1 MKKLN
6 ITKDKFTESK
16 YFTTKYGKLE
26 YVSESGNVYKTSK
39 GHVLKFVNESDSE
52 YKETANEIKML
63 LKSKTSARGVSVY
76 CGGLAPY
83 LVFVRLD
90 ALDEKDWPHGISDN
104 SLFVEFIVDLR
115 VNSVEFHRG
124 GCIPYNKDDPQAGI
138 YYGMGTNEF
147 MKRMGLK
154 IFRKGRFKSIEEL
167 VGKMNSFYE
176 TFVMALEEY
185 KGEYPYREGININES
200 ESVDEELKVK
210 AMAAAKLLGV
220 IAFLG
225 DDELDKKY
233 ELFSRQKNIR
243 ASKMA
248 DAILDI
254 KAYRD
259 AAHKLNDE
267 RVGGKF
273 VGSPDEY

>member
-39 GHVLKFVNESDSE
+39 GHVLKFVNES
-52 YKETANEIKML
+52 
-63 LKSKTSARGVSVY
+63 
-76 CGGLAPY
+76 
-83 LVFVRLD
+83 
-90 ALDEKDWPHGISDN
+90 
-104 SLFVEFIVDLR
+104 
-115 VNSVEFHRG
+115 
-124 GCIPYNKDDPQAGI
+124 
-138 YYGMGTNEF
+138 
-147 MKRMGLK
+147 
-154 IFRKGRFKSIEEL
+154 
-167 VGKMNSFYE
+167 
-176 TFVMALEEY
+176 
-185 KGEYPYREGININES
+185 

-225 DDELDKKY
+225 DEELDKKY

-259 AAHKLNDE
+259 AANKLNDE

>member
-39 GHVLKFVNESDSE
+39 GHVLKFVNES
-52 YKETANEIKML
+52 
-63 LKSKTSARGVSVY
+63 
-76 CGGLAPY
+76 
-83 LVFVRLD
+83 
-90 ALDEKDWPHGISDN
+90 
-104 SLFVEFIVDLR
+104 
-115 VNSVEFHRG
+115 
-124 GCIPYNKDDPQAGI
+124 
-138 YYGMGTNEF
+138 
-147 MKRMGLK
+147 
-154 IFRKGRFKSIEEL
+154 
-167 VGKMNSFYE
+167 
-176 TFVMALEEY
+176 
-185 KGEYPYREGININES
+185 

-210 AMAAAKLLGV
+210 AMAAAKILGV

-225 DDELDKKY
+225 DEELDKKY

-259 AAHKLNDE
+259 AANKLNDE

>member
-26 YVSESGNVYKTSK
+26 YVSESGNLYKTTK
-39 GHVLKFVNESDSE
+39 GHVIMFNEADSVSEDLK
-52 YKETANEIKML
+52 L
-63 LKSKTSARGVSVY
+63 
-76 CGGLAPY
+76 
-83 LVFVRLD
+83 
-90 ALDEKDWPHGISDN
+90 
-104 SLFVEFIVDLR
+104 
-115 VNSVEFHRG
+115 
-124 GCIPYNKDDPQAGI
+124 
-138 YYGMGTNEF
+138 
-147 MKRMGLK
+147 
-154 IFRKGRFKSIEEL
+154 
-167 VGKMNSFYE
+167 
-176 TFVMALEEY
+176 
-185 KGEYPYREGININES
+185 
-200 ESVDEELKVK
+200 K

-225 DDELDKKY
+225 DEELDKKY
-233 ELFSRQKNIR
+233 ELFRRQKNIR

-259 AAHKLNDE
+259 AANKLNDE

>member
-39 GHVLKFVNESDSE
+39 GHVLKFVNES
-52 YKETANEIKML
+52 
-63 LKSKTSARGVSVY
+63 
-76 CGGLAPY
+76 
-83 LVFVRLD
+83 
-90 ALDEKDWPHGISDN
+90 
-104 SLFVEFIVDLR
+104 
-115 VNSVEFHRG
+115 
-124 GCIPYNKDDPQAGI
+124 
-138 YYGMGTNEF
+138 
-147 MKRMGLK
+147 
-154 IFRKGRFKSIEEL
+154 
-167 VGKMNSFYE
+167 
-176 TFVMALEEY
+176 
-185 KGEYPYREGININES
+185 

-225 DDELDKKY
+225 DEELDKKY
-233 ELFSRQKNIR
+233 YLFRRQKNIR

-248 DAILDI
+248 DAIHDI

-259 AAHKLNDE
+259 AANKLNDE

-273 VGSPDEY
+273 VGSTEEY

>member
-1 MKKLN
+1 MNKLN

-16 YFTTKYGKLE
+16 YFQTKYGKLE
-26 YVSESGNVYKTSK
+26 YVSESGNIYKTSK
-39 GHVLKFVNESDSE
+39 GHILKFVNESESE

-104 SLFVEFIVDLR
+104 SLFLEFIVDLS

-124 GCIPYNKDDPQAGI
+124 GCIPYNKDDPQAGM
-138 YYGMGTNEF
+138 YYGMGTNQF

-167 VGKMNSFYE
+167 VGEMNSFYE
-176 TFVMALEEY
+176 TFVIALEEY
-185 KGEYPYREGININES
+185 KGE
-200 ESVDEELKVK
+200 
-210 AMAAAKLLGV
+210 
-220 IAFLG
+220 
-225 DDELDKKY
+225 
-233 ELFSRQKNIR
+233 
-243 ASKMA
+243 
-248 DAILDI
+248 
-254 KAYRD
+254 
-259 AAHKLNDE
+259 
-267 RVGGKF
+267 
-273 VGSPDEY
+273 

>member
-39 GHVLKFVNESDSE
+39 GHVLKFVNES
-52 YKETANEIKML
+52 
-63 LKSKTSARGVSVY
+63 
-76 CGGLAPY
+76 
-83 LVFVRLD
+83 
-90 ALDEKDWPHGISDN
+90 
-104 SLFVEFIVDLR
+104 
-115 VNSVEFHRG
+115 
-124 GCIPYNKDDPQAGI
+124 
-138 YYGMGTNEF
+138 
-147 MKRMGLK
+147 
-154 IFRKGRFKSIEEL
+154 
-167 VGKMNSFYE
+167 
-176 TFVMALEEY
+176 
-185 KGEYPYREGININES
+185 

-225 DDELDKKY
+225 DEELDKKY
-233 ELFSRQKNIR
+233 ELFRRQKNIR
-243 ASKMA
+243 AAKMA

-259 AAHKLNDE
+259 AANKLNDE

>member
-16 YFTTKYGKLE
+16 YFQTKYGKLE

-39 GHVLKFVNESDSE
+39 GHVLKFVNES
-52 YKETANEIKML
+52 
-63 LKSKTSARGVSVY
+63 
-76 CGGLAPY
+76 
-83 LVFVRLD
+83 
-90 ALDEKDWPHGISDN
+90 
-104 SLFVEFIVDLR
+104 
-115 VNSVEFHRG
+115 
-124 GCIPYNKDDPQAGI
+124 
-138 YYGMGTNEF
+138 
-147 MKRMGLK
+147 
-154 IFRKGRFKSIEEL
+154 
-167 VGKMNSFYE
+167 
-176 TFVMALEEY
+176 
-185 KGEYPYREGININES
+185 

-225 DDELDKKY
+225 DEELDKKY
-233 ELFSRQKNIR
+233 ELVRRQKNIR

-259 AAHKLNDE
+259 AANKLNDE

>member
-39 GHVLKFVNESDSE
+39 GHVLKFVNES
-52 YKETANEIKML
+52 
-63 LKSKTSARGVSVY
+63 
-76 CGGLAPY
+76 
-83 LVFVRLD
+83 
-90 ALDEKDWPHGISDN
+90 
-104 SLFVEFIVDLR
+104 
-115 VNSVEFHRG
+115 
-124 GCIPYNKDDPQAGI
+124 
-138 YYGMGTNEF
+138 
-147 MKRMGLK
+147 
-154 IFRKGRFKSIEEL
+154 
-167 VGKMNSFYE
+167 
-176 TFVMALEEY
+176 
-185 KGEYPYREGININES
+185 
-200 ESVDEELKVK
+200 ESVDEELKTK

-225 DDELDKKY
+225 DEELDKKY
-233 ELFSRQKNIR
+233 ELFRRQKNIR

-259 AAHKLNDE
+259 AANKLNDE

>member
-39 GHVLKFVNESDSE
+39 GHVLKFVNES
-52 YKETANEIKML
+52 
-63 LKSKTSARGVSVY
+63 
-76 CGGLAPY
+76 
-83 LVFVRLD
+83 
-90 ALDEKDWPHGISDN
+90 
-104 SLFVEFIVDLR
+104 
-115 VNSVEFHRG
+115 
-124 GCIPYNKDDPQAGI
+124 
-138 YYGMGTNEF
+138 
-147 MKRMGLK
+147 
-154 IFRKGRFKSIEEL
+154 
-167 VGKMNSFYE
+167 
-176 TFVMALEEY
+176 
-185 KGEYPYREGININES
+185 
-200 ESVDEELKVK
+200 ESVDEELKTK

-225 DDELDKKY
+225 DEELDKKY
-233 ELFSRQKNIR
+233 ELFKRQKNIR
-243 ASKMA
+243 AAKMA

-259 AAHKLNDE
+259 AANKLNDE

>member
-39 GHVLKFVNESDSE
+39 GHVLKF
-52 YKETANEIKML
+52 
-63 LKSKTSARGVSVY
+63 
-76 CGGLAPY
+76 
-83 LVFVRLD
+83 
-90 ALDEKDWPHGISDN
+90 
-104 SLFVEFIVDLR
+104 
-115 VNSVEFHRG
+115 
-124 GCIPYNKDDPQAGI
+124 
-138 YYGMGTNEF
+138 
-147 MKRMGLK
+147 
-154 IFRKGRFKSIEEL
+154 
-167 VGKMNSFYE
+167 
-176 TFVMALEEY
+176 
-185 KGEYPYREGININES
+185 INES

-225 DDELDKKY
+225 DEELDKKY

-259 AAHKLNDE
+259 AANKLNDE

>member
-39 GHVLKFVNESDSE
+39 GHVLKFVNES
-52 YKETANEIKML
+52 
-63 LKSKTSARGVSVY
+63 
-76 CGGLAPY
+76 
-83 LVFVRLD
+83 
-90 ALDEKDWPHGISDN
+90 
-104 SLFVEFIVDLR
+104 
-115 VNSVEFHRG
+115 
-124 GCIPYNKDDPQAGI
+124 
-138 YYGMGTNEF
+138 
-147 MKRMGLK
+147 
-154 IFRKGRFKSIEEL
+154 
-167 VGKMNSFYE
+167 
-176 TFVMALEEY
+176 
-185 KGEYPYREGININES
+185 

-225 DDELDKKY
+225 DGELDKKY
-233 ELFSRQKNIR
+233 ELFRRQKNIR
-243 ASKMA
+243 AAKMA

-259 AAHKLNDE
+259 AANKLNDE

>member
-16 YFTTKYGKLE
+16 YFQTKYGKLK
-26 YVSESGNVYKTSK
+26 YVSESGNVYKTDK
-39 GHVLKFVNESDSE
+39 GHVLKFV
-52 YKETANEIKML
+52 
-63 LKSKTSARGVSVY
+63 
-76 CGGLAPY
+76 
-83 LVFVRLD
+83 
-90 ALDEKDWPHGISDN
+90 
-104 SLFVEFIVDLR
+104 
-115 VNSVEFHRG
+115 
-124 GCIPYNKDDPQAGI
+124 
-138 YYGMGTNEF
+138 
-147 MKRMGLK
+147 
-154 IFRKGRFKSIEEL
+154 
-167 VGKMNSFYE
+167 
-176 TFVMALEEY
+176 
-185 KGEYPYREGININES
+185 NES

-210 AMAAAKLLGV
+210 AMDAAKLLGV

-225 DDELDKKY
+225 DEELDKKY

-243 ASKMA
+243 AAKMA

-259 AAHKLNDE
+259 AANKLNDE

>member
-1 MKKLN
+1 
-6 ITKDKFTESK
+6 
-16 YFTTKYGKLE
+16 
-26 YVSESGNVYKTSK
+26 
-39 GHVLKFVNESDSE
+39 
-52 YKETANEIKML
+52 
-63 LKSKTSARGVSVY
+63 
-76 CGGLAPY
+76 
-83 LVFVRLD
+83 
-90 ALDEKDWPHGISDN
+90 
-104 SLFVEFIVDLR
+104 
-115 VNSVEFHRG
+115 
-124 GCIPYNKDDPQAGI
+124 
-138 YYGMGTNEF
+138 
-147 MKRMGLK
+147 
-154 IFRKGRFKSIEEL
+154 
-167 VGKMNSFYE
+167 MNSFYE

-225 DDELDKKY
+225 DEELDKKY
-233 ELFSRQKNIR
+233 ELFRRQRDIR

-259 AAHKLNDE
+259 AANKLNDE

>member
-39 GHVLKFVNESDSE
+39 GHVLKFVNES
-52 YKETANEIKML
+52 
-63 LKSKTSARGVSVY
+63 
-76 CGGLAPY
+76 
-83 LVFVRLD
+83 
-90 ALDEKDWPHGISDN
+90 
-104 SLFVEFIVDLR
+104 
-115 VNSVEFHRG
+115 
-124 GCIPYNKDDPQAGI
+124 
-138 YYGMGTNEF
+138 
-147 MKRMGLK
+147 
-154 IFRKGRFKSIEEL
+154 
-167 VGKMNSFYE
+167 
-176 TFVMALEEY
+176 
-185 KGEYPYREGININES
+185 

-210 AMAAAKLLGV
+210 AMDAAKILGV

-225 DDELDKKY
+225 DEELDKKY

-259 AAHKLNDE
+259 AANKLNDE